1 MKLGI
6 GSYSFT
12 WAMGVEGY
20 VSPVQS
26 LTAIGLMEKASDL
39 GIGLVQ
45 ICDKPALHLMGTGEL
60 EELQMV
66 SRHLEISLEVG
77 TRGISPEH
85 LLKYLDIAKYL
96 GSKIVRT
103 ILQSPSGTPN
113 VEEAFLLLNQVLPR
127 FAEARVAIAIENH
140 ERHRVTELV
149 WLMDRLQSPWVGI
162 CLDTVNSFEAIECP
176 EKVVKELAPYTINLH
191 IKDFKVSR
199 VKSQMGFCIVGCPA
213 GEGMLDVDEV
223 FKVLKQ
229 QGKDPNVILELWAPF
244 DETVEKTILKEN
256 DWVQRSIKNLRKK
269 MEGF

>member
-20 VSPVQS
+20 ASPVQP
-26 LTAIGLMEKASDL
+26 LTAVGLMERASDL

-45 ICDKPALHLMGTGEL
+45 ICDKPALHLMGTREL

-66 SRHLEISLEVG
+66 SRQMGISLEVG

-113 VEEAFLLLNQVLPR
+113 VEEAFLLLKQVLSR
-127 FAEARVAIAIENH
+127 FAEARVAIAIENY
-140 ERHRVTELV
+140 ERHRVAELV
-149 WLMDRLQSPWVGI
+149 WLMDRLQSPWIGI
-162 CLDTVNSFEAIECP
+162 CLDTVNSFGAIECP
-176 EKVVKELAPYTINLH
+176 DKVVKELAPYTINLH

-199 VKSQMGFCIVGCPA
+199 VKSQMGFSIIGCPA

-229 QGKDPNVILELWAPF
+229 QGKDPNVILELWTPF
-244 DETVEKTILKEN
+244 DETVGKTILKEN

-269 MEGF
+269 MNGP